1 LEFPRSD
8 CDASGLRSL
17 STPTLGAAVNAF
29 DPELVHKEIQQLV
42 LGYFLD
48 DVPEKNL
55 LKISAERYMS
65 WH

>member
-1 LEFPRSD
+1 
-8 CDASGLRSL
+8 
-17 STPTLGAAVNAF
+17 
-29 DPELVHKEIQQLV
+29 VHKEIQQLV